1 MQLVAGL
8 VCSAVWLL
16 AAILFQVAPFGDDV
30 MNIFWPPDGIAV
42 GMVIAYGPRL
52 LPPLGITIF
61 LWNLAG
67 GKPPVE
73 SLVGCL
79 ALVLAL
85 LAVWQAVW
93 WDRRQNRTT
102 SPIATMVRYHCLTV
116 IPAVV
121 ILSIF
126 GSWQFIGQ
134 SNSRSIAHIVVIMA
148 ISETLGILLFARL
161 SELSIY
167 ILESK
172 GPASGLPSAS
182 LNPRKLLRATVLMI
196 AMTLAVFA
204 LDAAPLPE
212 SVHNYM
218 SASRYLTFALIMWA
232 AYRGQPFLVH
242 LAVAVSAIILIL
254 LTPKGA
260 YDDTWHLLDHMLL
273 LCSVALL
280 GFLASA
286 SMEHRALL
294 ADEQRARARRDPLT
308 GWMNERGLV
317 AALAETPRS
326 GYLIGVD
333 IQNIR
338 QIMEL
343 IGLLLA
349 RQIEKDITTLL
360 RLNVNEGIA
369 FARPCDGFFVM
380 VLPTEANANGCLS
393 RLKALLTNRRYDQG
407 MSSVRIEVGI
417 AVLPLMDRPTSESV
431 ADTLATLMLTCQLSS
446 FGQKRGALLPRSD
459 STGQFSLGDMI
470 KARQGQLVMLEDLK
484 ETLQQPSGSPDSPGL
499 WLACQTIQP
508 LKQDVTT
515 YSFEI
520 LMRWTLP
527 DGTVRG
533 PAIFLPIAEHYGL
546 MPDIDRWVIAEAM
559 RTFAAIPEKTHRKLS
574 KVSINLS
581 GASISE
587 PYLLEFIQATIR
599 DNSLSPSLFCF
610 EITETADIVQRENAI
625 SLLTR
630 MRDMGIRT
638 SLDDFGTG
646 LASFDYLKSLPLD
659 YVKIDG
665 SFIRHLD
672 ASLVD
677 QAIVKAICRVARILD
692 LETVAEFVE
701 TPRQYALL
709 EEWGVDHVQG
719 YHIGKPVYIGDHL
732 KSIGQNEVRIVT

>member
-1 MQLVAGL
+1 M
-8 VCSAVWLL
+8 S
-16 AAILFQVAPFGDDV
+16 
-30 MNIFWPPDGIAV
+30 IFWPPDGIAV

-52 LPPLGITIF
+52 LPPLGITVF

-73 SLVGCL
+73 SLMGCL
-79 ALVLAL
+79 ALMLAL

-93 WDRRQNRTT
+93 WDRRQNRAS
-102 SPIATMVRYHCLTV
+102 SPIATMIRYHCLAV
-116 IPAVV
+116 IPAVM

-134 SNSRSIAHIVVIMA
+134 YNSHSTVHIVMIMA

-167 ILESK
+167 LLESK
-172 GPASGLPSAS
+172 GLESGLPSAS

-196 AMTLAVFA
+196 AVTIAVFA
-204 LDAAPLPE
+204 LDAAPLTE

-242 LAVAVSAIILIL
+242 LAVAVSAIILIIL
-254 LTPKGA
+254 MPQGA
-260 YDDTWHLLDHMLL
+260 YDDTSHLLDQTLL

-317 AALAETPRS
+317 AALGETPRS

-360 RLNVNEGIA
+360 RLNVSEGSA

-380 VLPTEANANGCLS
+380 ILPSEANADSCLS

-417 AVLPLMDRPTSESV
+417 AILPLVDRPHSESV
-431 ADTLATLMLTCQLSS
+431 ADTLAALMLTCQLSS
-446 FGQKRGALLPRSD
+446 FGEKGKMRLRRNDVAPQI
-459 STGQFSLGDMI
+459 SLGDMI
-470 KARQGQLVMLEDLK
+470 KAPQGQLALLEDLK
-484 ETLQQPSGSPDSPGL
+484 EALQQPSGSPDSPGL

-508 LKQDVTT
+508 LKQNVTT
-515 YSFEI
+515 CSFEI
-520 LMRWTLP
+520 LMRWTLQN
-527 DGTVRG
+527 GTVRG
-533 PAIFLPIAEHYGL
+533 PSVFLPIAEHYGL

-559 RTFAAIPEKTHRKLS
+559 RTFAAIPEETRRKLS

-587 PYLLEFIQATIR
+587 PYLLAFIQATIR
-599 DNSLSPSLFCF
+599 DNNLPPGLFCF

-630 MRDMGIRT
+630 MREMGIRT

-665 SFIRHLD
+665 SFIRDLD
-672 ASLVD
+672 TSPVD
-677 QAIVKAICRVARILD
+677 QAIVKAICKVARILD

-701 TPRQYALL
+701 TPRQYAML

-719 YHIGKPVYIGDHL
+719 YHIGKPVYIGDYL
-732 KSIGQNEVRIVT
+732 QSISQSAVRNNT